1 MRDVLQ
7 PFRDLLAGG
16 RAGLVATAAMSL
28 LMLAAQRAGLTGTLP
43 PRKVAD
49 WAARQ
54 MPTSDRPHGEDRQAL
69 AGLSHFFFGASA
81 GALYGLAT
89 SGLRRIWISA
99 APGVLYATGVYL
111 VSYLGWMP
119 ALNIMPSASD
129 DRAGRVATMLAG
141 HWVYGALL
149 GVLLAI
155 GRRRQRVQQ
164 QVKRR
169 FAV

>member
-1 MRDVLQ
+1 
-7 PFRDLLAGG
+7 
-16 RAGLVATAAMSL
+16 
-28 LMLAAQRAGLTGTLP
+28 
-43 PRKVAD
+43 
-49 WAARQ
+49 
-54 MPTSDRPHGEDRQAL
+54 
-69 AGLSHFFFGASA
+69 
-81 GALYGLAT
+81 
-89 SGLRRIWISA
+89 
-99 APGVLYATGVYL
+99 
-111 VSYLGWMP
+111 
-119 ALNIMPSASD
+119 MPSASD